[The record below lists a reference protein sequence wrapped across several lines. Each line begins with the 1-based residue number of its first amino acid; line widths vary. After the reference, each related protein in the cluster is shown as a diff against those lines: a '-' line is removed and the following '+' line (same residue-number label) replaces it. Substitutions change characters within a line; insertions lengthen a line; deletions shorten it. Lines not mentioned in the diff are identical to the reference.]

1 MRTPLALLAVCM
13 LCLSIGTGTLAAQ
26 EAKAEESTRL
36 DKLLSGEPP
45 ETIQDLKAMQERF
58 RSLATKLV
66 PCTVGLRVGGA
77 QGSGV
82 IISEDGYVL
91 TAGHVSG
98 QAGRTVTVILHN
110 GKQLKGKTLGGDFE
124 LDAGLIKI
132 EDKGE
137 WSYAEMGKS
146 KDLGRGQWCVSIG
159 HPGGYRP
166 ERSAP
171 VRVGRILDN
180 RANGI
185 RTDCMLVGG
194 DSGGPLFD
202 TQGKIIGINS
212 RIGASARS
220 NLHAPIDAFTKGWD
234 RMVKSETWGGNQRS
248 SGPTRGGPWLG
259 VTSDPNADNAK
270 VGRVSENSPAAKA
283 GIKAGDIITRFDGK
297 DIDSFQDLSRLVKQ
311 KKPGDEVEVA
321 VLREDQTLKLKL
333 KLEKYEGNN

>member
-270 VGRVSENSPAAKA
+270 IGRGSENSPAAKA

-297 DIDSFQDLSRLVKQ
+297 DINSFQDLSRLVKQ

>member
-13 LCLSIGTGTLAAQ
+13 LCLSTGTGALTAQ
-26 EAKAEESTRL
+26 ETKAEESTRL
-36 DKLLSGEPP
+36 EKLLSGEPP

-110 GKQLKGKTLGGDFE
+110 GKQLKGKTLGADLQ

-137 WSYAEMGKS
+137 WPYAEMGKS
-146 KDLGRGQWCVSIG
+146 KDLGRGQWCVCIG

-202 TQGKIIGINS
+202 AQGKIIGINS

-234 RMVKSETWGGNQRS
+234 RMVKSETWGGNQQS

-270 VGRVSENSPAAKA
+270 IGKVSENSPAAKA

-297 DIDSFQDLSRLVKQ
+297 DINSFQDLSRLVKQ

-321 VLREDQTLKLKL
+321 VLRADQTLKLKL

>member
-1 MRTPLALLAVCM
+1 MRTPRAPLAVCM

-26 EAKAEESTRL
+26 EAKAEEPTRL
-36 DKLLSGEPP
+36 EKLLSGEPP

-137 WSYAEMGKS
+137 WPYAEMGKS

-248 SGPTRGGPWLG
+248 TGPTRGGPWLG

-270 VGRVSENSPAAKA
+270 IGRVSENSPAAKA

-297 DIDSFQDLSRLVKQ
+297 DINSFQDLSRLVKQ

>member
-137 WSYAEMGKS
+137 WPYAEMGKS

-248 SGPTRGGPWLG
+248 TGPTRGGPWLG

-270 VGRVSENSPAAKA
+270 IGRVSENSPAAKA

-297 DIDSFQDLSRLVKQ
+297 DINSFQDLSRLVKQ